1 MPVSMVLWKIGLVR
15 QTWLDYKFG
24 WKGNCLSVIY
34 WDICKAFDL
43 ILQSIL
49 ILKKNYCTASVKY
62 PLARTVLLLSSK
74 SQKCFIS
81 GKSSLNIDYFSMA
94 GKGPV
99 LGMAF
104 EHFCSGVKY
113 KLLLIV
119 LLMQSFQKQIEK

>member
-49 ILKKNYCTASVKY
+49 ILKK
-62 PLARTVLLLSSK
+62 
-74 SQKCFIS
+74 
-81 GKSSLNIDYFSMA
+81 
-94 GKGPV
+94 
-99 LGMAF
+99 
-104 EHFCSGVKY
+104 
-113 KLLLIV
+113 KLLYSLGEIPPSQNNALI
-119 LLMQSFQKQIEK
+119 KQQISKMFYLWEVITEYRLF